1 MGAQTFAD
9 LDAMSLHQCNREL
22 DEALR
27 VRAMS
32 PAAFS
37 CWLNEA
43 LTPLQTLAGCVF
55 DADDEPFQP
64 AARCFETPA
73 DKHRYDDEQE
83 LARALRLALKRSM
96 NAGQP

>member
-1 MGAQTFAD
+1 MGVQTFAD

-22 DEALR
+22 HEALR

-37 CWLNEA
+37 SWLKHT
-43 LTPLQTLAGCVF
+43 LTPLQTLAGGVF

-64 AARCFETPA
+64 AARCFQTPA
-73 DKHRYDDEQE
+73 DKQRYDDEQE